1 MNQNELMHS
10 GVKGMRWGVRKAR
23 PSSGSGGTKSAKK
36 TITPTQKKAARAN
49 VQAKARKIRKTHLSE
64 IDRRR
69 NETARRAMEKAE
81 NSIFGVGMAKVP
93 GKLEYYHSYR
103 AGTITDG
110 RGRSTKIHGVTHV
123 TAKQI
128 AARTAIGF
136 AALGAV
142 SLAGRV

>member
-1 MNQNELMHS
+1 MNQNEFMHS

-23 PSSGSGGTKSAKK
+23 PSSGVGGTKSA
-36 TITPTQKKAARAN
+36 QKKAARAN
-49 VQAKARKIRKTHLSE
+49 VQARARKIRKTHLSE

-103 AGTITDG
+103 AGTITDS